1 MMSLN
6 FAINIIIFIVLVI
19 RTIWIKKRGK
29 DLLLYDY
36 ITNLFFSLWL
46 TVLDLEKG
54 LITNQQ
60 FLYLFVGLFVT
71 YVGYAIV
78 LDMNK
83 LFKNKKTQ

>member
-1 MMSLN
+1 MSLN

>member
-1 MMSLN
+1 MLIIN

-83 LFKNKKTQ
+83 LHKNKKTQ

>member
-1 MMSLN
+1 MLIIN

-36 ITNLFFSLWL
+36 VTNLFFSLWL